1 MVESA
6 THDPEFEGSNP
17 AAAGAETYVVSEAN
31 GEQSDEGEVGTRSY
45 IPTFSL
51 KGDTFLTITF
61 NLIHLPFCRSV
72 CL

>member
-1 MVESA
+1 MVEPE
-6 THDPEFEGSNP
+6 THDPKVKGSNP

-31 GEQSDEGEVGTRSY
+31 GEQGDEGEVCTGSN
-45 IPTFSL
+45 IPTCSL
-51 KGDTFLTITF
+51 KGESFLTITF